1 MPKDCYYFSHD
12 SNAKDDPKCILLIE
26 QLGPEGYGIFWILI
40 ETLRDQP
47 DHKYPLN
54 LIPAI
59 ARRFN
64 TTTEKVSVVVKN
76 YKLFIIENEEFFHSE
91 SLNSRM
97 LLVDQKREKTRFA
110 GIISGQKRKL
120 LNDSSTDAEQ
130 TFNGCSTD
138 DEQLKESKLKES
150 KLKEKKDRYIT
161 AQHLSITETEYMKLT
176 NKFGKEVV
184 DAKIEYAQN
193 YAKLKNFISLY
204 LILNGWLKK
213 DNIPIDE
220 SPKEPVKL
228 NIIYRE
234 FEER

>member
-1 MPKDCYYFSHD
+1 MTKDCYYFSHD

-40 ETLRDQP
+40 ETLRDQV
-47 DHKYPLN
+47 DHRYPLN

-76 YKLFIIENEEFFHSE
+76 YKLFIVEDEEFFHSE
-91 SLNSRM
+91 SLNARM
-97 LLVDQKREKTRFA
+97 MLMDQKREQARFA
-110 GIISGQKRKL
+110 GKISGQKRKT
-120 LNDSSTDAEQ
+120 LNISSTDDER

-161 AQHLSITETEYMKLT
+161 VQHLSITEIEYTKLT
-176 NKFGKEVV
+176 EKFSKSVV
-184 DAKIEYAQN
+184 DEKIKYAEN
-193 YAKLKNFISLY
+193 YAKLKNYKSLY
-204 LILNGWLKK
+204 LTLDNWLRK
-213 DNIPIDE
+213 DNIPIDT
-220 SPKEPVKL
+220 PLKEPVKL